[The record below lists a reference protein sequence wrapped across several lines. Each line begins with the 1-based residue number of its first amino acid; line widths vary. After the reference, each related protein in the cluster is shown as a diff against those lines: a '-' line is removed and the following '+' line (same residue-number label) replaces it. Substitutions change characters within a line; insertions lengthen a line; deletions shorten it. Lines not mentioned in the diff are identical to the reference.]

1 MFVQLSVVDSTCSLL
16 NALCMNRLTHEEALG
31 LKRVFSYI
39 DRDEDKCL
47 EVRQPVVAQER

>member
-1 MFVQLSVVDSTCSLL
+1 
-16 NALCMNRLTHEEALG
+16 MNRLTHEEALG